1 MKKFFGEF
9 KAFIN
14 RGNVIDMAIGVIIA
28 TAFGAITNA
37 LVNNIFMPLVGLAT
51 GGTDFT
57 DKLNWVVVP
66 QTVDAVTGE
75 ITDPGV
81 TIGFGVLVSAVINFL
96 IIAFICFMIVKSFN
110 KAAQAAERLK
120 KEEEA
125 APAEEPAPE
134 APPAPTEAE
143 LLAEIRDLLKAQ
155 SGKEE

>member
-1 MKKFFGEF
+1 MKKFFEEF

-37 LVNNIFMPLVGLAT
+37 LVNNIFMPLIGLAT

-66 QTVDAVTGE
+66 QTIDAATGE

-110 KAAQAAERLK
+110 KAAKAAERLK

-125 APAEEPAPE
+125 PAEELAPE

-155 SGKEE
+155 SGKQE

>member
-1 MKKFFGEF
+1 MKKLFSEF

-28 TAFGAITNA
+28 TAFSAITNA
-37 LVNNIFMPLVGLAT
+37 LVNNIFMPLIGLAT

-57 DKLNWVVVP
+57 DKLNLVVVE
-66 QTVDAVTGE
+66 AKLGE
-75 ITDPGV
+75 AGEVIDPGV
-81 TIGFGVLVSAVINFL
+81 TIGFGTLLSAVINFI

-110 KAAQAAERLK
+110 KAAKMAEERKK
-120 KEEEA
+120 KEEAAAEA
-125 APAEEPAPE
+125 QTPA

-155 SGKEE
+155 SK